1 MVPGMTERERRA
13 ADLQR
18 LAWLADAIVG
28 PTRLPCGDTLGVLP
42 ENRES
47 NTLDMRQRGVG
58 LPVGLGRL
66 VRRLWPSLGGQPM
79 ALQQAQLVSTNQFFR
94 RAL

>member
-1 MVPGMTERERRA
+1 VVPGMTERERRA

-28 PTRLPCGDTLGVLP
+28 PTGLPCGNKLGVLP
-42 ENRES
+42 GNRES
-47 NTLDMRQRGVG
+47 STLGMRQRRVR

-66 VRRLWPSLGGQPM
+66 VRRLWPSPGGQPM
-79 ALQQAQLVSTNQFFR
+79 ALQQAQLVSTNQLFR
-94 RAL
+94 